1 MINIKDHKQREL
13 FDPWAFMSPKRRENL
28 DKDWPGLFQKHLL
41 QELPVSEFK
50 AAFRK
55 GMGRPTKE
63 LHTVLGTLLLQQTL
77 DFTDREAADQLSYN
91 IQWHYALNITEES
104 DSAKYIC
111 DKTLWTMRNHIAEL
125 GLDSILFDKL
135 TDKLADIFAVN
146 TENQRIDS
154 VHIRSNMRRLGRITI
169 FTKTTTKFLVNLKR
183 QHREYFDSIAL
194 ELREQYLSK
203 KGKASFSMVKPTE
216 SERTLKMA
224 ADHLFDLVEMFKD
237 NPDVCGMHSY
247 KLMQRVL
254 DDQCRIDPAPD
265 GERQVHVKKPSEI
278 PSDSLQNPSDPDATY
293 SGHKGQGYQAQ
304 VMETFCTSEDEK
316 EKEQTLNLITHVDV
330 QAACESDAQALIPA
344 IADVQV
350 RQVGPENVLAD
361 TLYSSDTNHQVADLA
376 GVNLVAPTHKGRGSK
391 LSLSEFTFDED
402 GCLTGCPAGIK
413 PESCRQNISGKF
425 VAVFSRSECKS
436 CKHYSDCPSKL
447 GVKSAYVRY
456 SPKQQRLARRRA
468 QEQTDEFIETYR
480 WRAGVEATMSE
491 FDKLTGVKKLRVRGR
506 KAIRY
511 SAKMKAAGLNM
522 LRAARVMRARA
533 KAAGTNAPATGL
545 ILSIFKA
552 VKEQLMG
559 FVENMT
565 GVLSYTAIAS
575 YLGPDGLKSAA

>member
-1 MINIKDHKQREL
+1 MINIKDHKQKEL
-13 FDPWAFMSPKRRENL
+13 FDPWAFLSPKRREKL
-28 DKDWPGLFQKHLL
+28 DNDWPGLFQKHLL

-77 DFTDREAADQLSYN
+77 DFTDRDAADQLSYN
-91 IQWHYALNITEES
+91 IQWHYALNITE
-104 DSAKYIC
+104 
-111 DKTLWTMRNHIAEL
+111 L
-125 GLDSILFDKL
+125 GLDSTLFGKL
-135 TDKLADIFAVN
+135 IDKLADVFAVN

-183 QHREYFDSIAL
+183 QHRDHFDSIAL

-203 KGKASFSMVKPTE
+203 KGKASFSMVKPSE

-237 NPDVCGMHSY
+237 NPDVCAMHSY

-254 DDQCRIDPAPD
+254 DDHCRIDPAPD
-265 GERQVHVKKPSEI
+265 GAKQVHVKKPSEI
-278 PSDSLQNPSDPDATY
+278 PSDSLQNPSDPDVTY

-350 RQVGPENVLAD
+350 RRVGPENVLAD
-361 TLYSSDTNHQVADLA
+361 TLYSSDTNHQVAGLA
-376 GVNLVAPTHKGRGSK
+376 GVNLVAPTHKGRSSK
-391 LSLSEFTFDED
+391 MSLSEFIFDKD
-402 GCLTGCPAGIK
+402 GCVTACPVGVK
-413 PESCRQNISGKF
+413 PESCRQNANGKF
-425 VAVFSRSECKS
+425 VAVFNRSQCKS
-436 CKHYSDCPSKL
+436 CGQYSICPSKL
-447 GVKSAYVRY
+447 GVKSSYVRY
-456 SPKQQRLARRRA
+456 NPKQHRLACRRA

-506 KAIRY
+506 KAVRY
-511 SAKMKAAGLNM
+511 CARMKAAGLNL

-533 KAAGTNAPATGL
+533 KAAGTKAPATGL

-552 VKEQLMG
+552 VKERLTG
-559 FVENMT
+559 FVGNMT
-565 GVLSYTAIAS
+565 GVLSYPDIAS
-575 YLGPDGLKSAA
+575 YLGPGGLKLAA